1 MRSLNSIC
9 RARDEARYI
18 SRNWSSSKPVEP
30 VVKVQKIMPT
40 ADETYG
46 SQENKARWYALEVR
60 QISNGANMFTPEIV
74 TLANR
79 EFNRRNNTLGTP
91 YFNYE
96 FSLHS
101 NPEDLLQYIDRA
113 VYTVQYNE
121 EAV

>member
-1 MRSLNSIC
+1 
-9 RARDEARYI
+9 
-18 SRNWSSSKPVEP
+18 VEP

-40 ADETYG
+40 AKDTYG
-46 SQENKARWYALEVR
+46 SEENKARWYALEVR
-60 QISNGANMFTPEIV
+60 QISNDAKMFTPEIV
-74 TLANR
+74 ALANR